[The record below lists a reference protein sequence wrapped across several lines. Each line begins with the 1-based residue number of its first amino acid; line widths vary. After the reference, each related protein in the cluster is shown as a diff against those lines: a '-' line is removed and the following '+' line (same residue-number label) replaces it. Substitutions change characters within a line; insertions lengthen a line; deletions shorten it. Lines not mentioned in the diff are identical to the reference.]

1 MKKYAIILVILL
13 AIGVA
18 LGYQLLVQKQQGG
31 NSAYNETS
39 SSIRN
44 LQSLNRDLTLEMNNA
59 LYNPNYDHDALFD
72 LNYQISE
79 QFDAL
84 KNNTAVSD
92 GESKNTQVGAKS
104 DLEVALDKFNS
115 RFIEREQELE
125 RYAGVNSL
133 TSKSLARILELTKTL
148 QTSYQG
154 DQANQINSVV
164 SNASAEIFRLTLD
177 KSNGGSQAAEV
188 DRLDRI
194 IADITTLQFAV
205 PQNITLPLA
214 NFKAAT
220 QTVFNNYKAAKTS
233 LAKLNS
239 QPNDENINA
248 IANAFASHKSSPS
261 FSNATRNA
269 LLAYG
274 LSLFAAVLVF
284 GWKLLHNLKSLEDQ
298 AQNLTE
304 RAKEVEVAYEELQES
319 QEQVIQSEKM
329 SSLGQMVAGVAHEIN
344 TPLGYVSSN
353 INSLKENF
361 AELRI
366 VFSRLDEILLAVKE
380 PGRESVNIT
389 KRLVSTLR
397 AYKRL
402 RGPELMQESEQL
414 ISDGDYG
421 LMEMSKLVKTL
432 KDFSRIDRQ
441 STEQVDVHDCI
452 RSSITIASN
461 HIQDNNV
468 TVVENYADLP
478 KISCFPSKLNQLFL
492 NIITNACQAM
502 NEKGGQ
508 LLIASE
514 RRGEYIAIRFAD
526 EGHGMDKETQQKIF
540 EPFFTSKNIGEG
552 TGLGMSIAYKI
563 IEAHNGKIDVEST
576 VGEGTAI
583 IVSLPIKDTQQE
595 QV

>member
-18 LGYQLLVQKQQGG
+18 LGYQLLTQKQQGG
-31 NSAYNETS
+31 NSAFNQTAS
-39 SSIRN
+39 SVRSLQTLDRN
-44 LQSLNRDLTLEMNNA
+44 LTLEMNSS
-59 LYNPNYDHDALFD
+59 LYNPNYDHEVLFD
-72 LNYQISE
+72 LNYQIRE
-79 QFDAL
+79 EFDAL
-84 KNNTAVSD
+84 RENITTNNGLSED
-92 GESKNTQVGAKS
+92 NEENQSELN
-104 DLEVALDKFNS
+104 LALTKFQS
-115 RFIEREQELE
+115 RFEEREKELE

-133 TSKSLARILELTKTL
+133 TSKSLARILELTKAL
-148 QTSYQG
+148 QTGFQG
-154 DQANQINSVV
+154 DKSIQINSLV
-164 SNASAEIFRLTLD
+164 SKTNAEIFRLTLD
-177 KSNGGSQAAEV
+177 NRIDKSQAT
-188 DRLDRI
+188 DLDKLI
-194 IADITTLQFAV
+194 DDITKLQFDV

-214 NFKAAT
+214 NFKAAA
-220 QTVFNNYKAAKTS
+220 QTVFSNYKAAKTS
-233 LAKLNS
+233 LEFLNS
-239 QPNDENINA
+239 KPNHENLDAIAQSIATHKAGPGLSNA
-248 IANAFASHKSSPS
+248 I
-261 FSNATRNA
+261 RNA

-274 LSLFAAVLVF
+274 LCLLATLLVF
-284 GWKLLHNLKSLEDQ
+284 GWQLQHNLKSLEGR
-298 AQNLTE
+298 AEALRV

-366 VFSRLDEILLAVKE
+366 VFARLDEILIAVKE

-414 ISDGDYG
+414 IKDGDYG

-441 STEQVDVHDCI
+441 SAEQVDVHDCI

-461 HIQDNNV
+461 HIRDNNV
-468 TVVENYADLP
+468 KVVEEYATLP
-478 KISCFPSKLNQLFL
+478 KISCYPSKLNQLFL

-502 NEKGGQ
+502 QEKGGK
-508 LLIASE
+508 LLITTE
-514 RRGEYIAIRFAD
+514 RQGDYIMIRCAD

-563 IEAHNGKIDVEST
+563 IEAHSGKIEVESS
-576 VGEGTAI
+576 VGEGTTISVA
-583 IVSLPIKDTQQE
+583 LPIKE
-595 QV
+595 S